1 MDAKVPYEV
10 MSADEHDRL
19 AALYGPLTDD
29 VRELIRLALRTDA
42 DPDSIDAARTA
53 IRTANDVLRSRQPDE
68 SQVVRYSVGGRPVV
82 WGNAVIGLRNAIAPP
97 LTIHHDDDATRCWS
111 EFTLNSAYEGPPGL
125 VHGGVCAL
133 VLDHVLGE
141 AASAGLTKPLFT
153 GTLTVRF
160 VRGTPLGRLRAEAA
174 VERTEGVKSF
184 VSGHLSDGEGITVE
198 AEGIFIKP
206 AWARERR
213 MKFYVSSAFL
223 DTREIVEI
231 AKAADDL
238 GYDGIGI
245 PDHIVNLETLKTPYP
260 YTKDGQRRWQAF
272 TEWPDPWVLVGALAQ
287 VTTRLRFVTTVY
299 IPAMR
304 NPYSAAK
311 AIGTAA
317 YLADGRVELG
327 VGVGWCEEEFDL
339 MEQRFSARGKR
350 TDEMLDLMR
359 TLWSPGWTEFD
370 GEFYQTPKLEMQPT
384 PPRIPIYVGGLSEIA
399 LRRAARYDGWI
410 GDLITTDH
418 AIASAARLRELR
430 AENGLAMDDFTILT
444 PLTDAFTIAHYQRA
458 EDAGIPA
465 SSRCRGC
472 STPGPMPRSPRR
484 STG

>member
-1 MDAKVPYEV
+1 MDAKVPYKV

-160 VRGTPLGRLRAEAA
+160 VRGTPLGRLRADAA

-206 AWARERR
+206 AWAREP
-213 MKFYVSSAFL
+213 
-223 DTREIVEI
+223 E
-231 AKAADDL
+231 
-238 GYDGIGI
+238 
-245 PDHIVNLETLKTPYP
+245 
-260 YTKDGQRRWQAF
+260 
-272 TEWPDPWVLVGALAQ
+272 
-287 VTTRLRFVTTVY
+287 
-299 IPAMR
+299 
-304 NPYSAAK
+304 
-311 AIGTAA
+311 
-317 YLADGRVELG
+317 
-327 VGVGWCEEEFDL
+327 
-339 MEQRFSARGKR
+339 
-350 TDEMLDLMR
+350 
-359 TLWSPGWTEFD
+359 
-370 GEFYQTPKLEMQPT
+370 
-384 PPRIPIYVGGLSEIA
+384 
-399 LRRAARYDGWI
+399 
-410 GDLITTDH
+410 
-418 AIASAARLRELR
+418 
-430 AENGLAMDDFTILT
+430 
-444 PLTDAFTIAHYQRA
+444 
-458 EDAGIPA
+458 
-465 SSRCRGC
+465 
-472 STPGPMPRSPRR
+472 
-484 STG
+484 